1 VDYLIPEEVLAHR
14 GDTKWLEVHGEEAM
28 ERFVAAH
35 SHSPDPDLRGL
46 FAREMFSDPKTG
58 FINARAPKWWKR
70 KLAQWQQELRRSVS
84 AIIPELKDAWKNH
97 PWDDLEPLDP
107 PTRDDLDPSG
117 SAPVV
122 TVETRGGGASGK

>member
-1 VDYLIPEEVLAHR
+1 
-14 GDTKWLEVHGEEAM
+14 M
-28 ERFVAAH
+28 ERFVADHPQHERAMAQ
-35 SHSPDPDLRGL
+35 SI

-70 KLAQWQQELRRSVS
+70 KLAQWQKELRRSVS

-117 SAPVV
+117 PAPVV
-122 TVETRGGGASGK
+122 TVETRGGGK